1 MKRGVGCDWGRL
13 EADGTLVLLGPG
25 SGCINT
31 AGEKVYPEEVEEV
44 IKTHPDVSDALV
56 VGIPDERFGQRVT
69 AVVAPG
75 VPGTDVMDAINEY
88 LKERLAGYKR
98 PRVVVQ
104 VDAIKR
110 AANGKPDCPWARDAV
125 LNEVKRAGSP
135 A

>member
-1 MKRGVGCDWGRL
+1 M
-13 EADGTLVLLGPG
+13 
-25 SGCINT
+25 
-31 AGEKVYPEEVEEV
+31 YPEEVEEA
-44 IKTHPDVSDALV
+44 IKTHPDVADALV

-69 AVVAPG
+69 AVVAPRS
-75 VPGTDVMDAINEY
+75 PGADVVGAINEY

-110 AANGKPDCPWARDAV
+110 AANGKPDYAWARDAV
-125 LNEVKRAGSP
+125 ISEVERAGSP